1 MSIADL
7 QEASQPAVRSASHT
21 ALDSPQAPHI
31 EAVLQA
37 PLTEEVHQVLHTEV
51 QDHLPARHTA
61 VLRAV
66 HLTGA
71 HRPTT
76 TAVLTGVHH
85 LTTAAAHIEVPHLIT
100 AEVLTGVHQ
109 AVHTEAVIPVEAL
122 SGHRAE
128 ATPEALQA
136 EASAD
141 VRNLSYASSAGRR
154 ACVSVSYNYQ

>member
-7 QEASQPAVRSASHT
+7 QEASQPEVRSASHT
-21 ALDSPQAPHI
+21 ALDSQQAPHI

-37 PLTEEVHQVLHTEV
+37 PHTEEVHQVLHTEV
-51 QDHLPARHTA
+51 PVHLPARHTA

-66 HLTGA
+66 HLTEA
-71 HRPTT
+71 RRPTT
-76 TAVLTGVHH
+76 AAVLTGVHH
-85 LTTAAAHIEVPHLIT
+85 PTTAEAH
-100 AEVLTGVHQ
+100 TGVHQ
-109 AVHTEAVIPVEAL
+109 AAHTEAVIPAEAL

-154 ACVSVSYNYQ
+154 ACVSVLYNYQ

>member
-51 QDHLPARHTA
+51 PVHLPARHTE

-66 HLTGA
+66 HLTEVR
-71 HRPTT
+71 RPTT
-76 TAVLTGVHH
+76 AAVLTGVRRP
-85 LTTAAAHIEVPHLIT
+85 TT

-109 AVHTEAVIPVEAL
+109 AAHTEAVIPVEAL

-154 ACVSVSYNYQ
+154 ACVSVLYNYQ

>member
-21 ALDSPQAPHI
+21 ALDSQQAPHI

-51 QDHLPARHTA
+51 PVHLPAHHTA

-66 HLTGA
+66 HLTEA
-71 HRPTT
+71 RRPTT
-76 TAVLTGVHH
+76 AAVLIGVHH
-85 LTTAAAHIEVPHLIT
+85 LIIAEAH
-100 AEVLTGVHQ
+100 TGVHQ
-109 AVHTEAVIPVEAL
+109 AAHTEAVIPVEAL

>member
-37 PLTEEVHQVLHTEV
+37 PLTGEVHQVLHTEV
-51 QDHLPARHTA
+51 PVHLPARHTA

-66 HLTGA
+66 HLTEVR
-71 HRPTT
+71 RPTT
-76 TAVLTGVHH
+76 AE
-85 LTTAAAHIEVPHLIT
+85 AHIEVPHLIT

-109 AVHTEAVIPVEAL
+109 AVHTEAVIPAEAL

-141 VRNLSYASSAGRR
+141 VRNLSYASSADCR
-154 ACVSVSYNYQ
+154 ACVSVLYNYQ

>member
-51 QDHLPARHTA
+51 PVHLPARHTA

-66 HLTGA
+66 HLTEA
-71 HRPTT
+71 RRPTT
-76 TAVLTGVHH
+76 AAVL
-85 LTTAAAHIEVPHLIT
+85 IEVPHLIT
-100 AEVLTGVHQ
+100 AEALTGVHQ
-109 AVHTEAVIPVEAL
+109 AAHTEAVIPVEAL
-122 SGHRAE
+122 SGHRVE

>member
-7 QEASQPAVRSASHT
+7 QEASQPAVRSASPT
-21 ALDSPQAPHI
+21 APDSLQVPHI
-31 EAVLQA
+31 EAALQV

-51 QDHLPARHTA
+51 PAHLPARHTA
-61 VLRAV
+61 VLRA
-66 HLTGA
+66 A
-71 HRPTT
+71 HHTEARRP
-76 TAVLTGVHH
+76 
-85 LTTAAAHIEVPHLIT
+85 TTAAAHTEVPHPIT
-100 AEVLTGVHQ
+100 AEILTGARQ
-109 AVHTEAVIPVEAL
+109 AAHTEAVIPAEAP

>member
-21 ALDSPQAPHI
+21 ALDSPQAQHI

-37 PLTEEVHQVLHTEV
+37 PLTGEVHQVLHTEV
-51 QDHLPARHTA
+51 PVHLPARHTA

-66 HLTGA
+66 HLTEA
-71 HRPTT
+71 RRPTT
-76 TAVLTGVHH
+76 AAVLTGVHH
-85 LTTAAAHIEVPHLIT
+85 LII
-100 AEVLTGVHQ
+100 AEALTGVHQ
-109 AVHTEAVIPVEAL
+109 AAHTEAVIPVEAL
-122 SGHRAE
+122 SGHRVE

>member
-7 QEASQPAVRSASHT
+7 QEASQPAVRSASPT
-21 ALDSPQAPHI
+21 APDSLQVPHI
-31 EAVLQA
+31 GAVLQV
-37 PLTEEVHQVLHTEV
+37 PLTGEVHQVLHTEV
-51 QDHLPARHTA
+51 PVHLPARHTA

-66 HLTGA
+66 HHTEA
-71 HRPTT
+71 RRP
-76 TAVLTGVHH
+76 
-85 LTTAAAHIEVPHLIT
+85 TTAAAHTEVHHLIT
-100 AEVLTGVHQ
+100 AEVLTGARQ
-109 AVHTEAVIPVEAL
+109 AVHTEAVIPAEAP

>member
-21 ALDSPQAPHI
+21 ALDSPQVPHI
-31 EAVLQA
+31 EAVIQA
-37 PLTEEVHQVLHTEV
+37 PRTGEVHQVLHTEV
-51 QDHLPARHTA
+51 PVHLPARHTA

-66 HLTGA
+66 HHTEA
-71 HRPTT
+71 RRPTT
-76 TAVLTGVHH
+76 AAVHT
-85 LTTAAAHIEVPHLIT
+85 EVPHLIT
-100 AEVLTGVHQ
+100 AEVLTGARQ
-109 AVHTEAVIPVEAL
+109 AAHTEAVIPAEAP

>member
-21 ALDSPQAPHI
+21 APDSPQAPHI

-51 QDHLPARHTA
+51 PVHLPARHTE

-66 HLTGA
+66 HLTEVR
-71 HRPTT
+71 RPTT
-76 TAVLTGVHH
+76 AAVHT
-85 LTTAAAHIEVPHLIT
+85 EVPHLIT

-109 AVHTEAVIPVEAL
+109 AAHTEAVIPAEAL

-141 VRNLSYASSAGRR
+141 VRNLHTQALQVVGLA
-154 ACVSVSYNYQ
+154 

>member
-51 QDHLPARHTA
+51 PVHLPARHTA

-66 HLTGA
+66 HLTEA
-71 HRPTT
+71 RRPTT
-76 TAVLTGVHH
+76 AAVLTG
-85 LTTAAAHIEVPHLIT
+85 VPHLIT

-109 AVHTEAVIPVEAL
+109 AAHTEAVIPAEAL

>member
-7 QEASQPAVRSASHT
+7 QEASQPAVRSASPT
-21 ALDSPQAPHI
+21 APDSLQVPHI
-31 EAVLQA
+31 EAALQV
-37 PLTEEVHQVLHTEV
+37 PLTGEVHQVLHTEV
-51 QDHLPARHTA
+51 PAHLPARHTA

-66 HLTGA
+66 HHTEA
-71 HRPTT
+71 RRPTT
-76 TAVLTGVHH
+76 AAV
-85 LTTAAAHIEVPHLIT
+85 HIEVPHPIT
-100 AEVLTGVHQ
+100 AEVLTGARQ
-109 AVHTEAVIPVEAL
+109 AVHTEAVIPAEAP

>member
-37 PLTEEVHQVLHTEV
+37 PLTGEVHQVLHTEV
-51 QDHLPARHTA
+51 PARRPARHTA

-66 HLTGA
+66 HLTEA
-71 HRPTT
+71 RRPT
-76 TAVLTGVHH
+76 
-85 LTTAAAHIEVPHLIT
+85 T

-109 AVHTEAVIPVEAL
+109 AVHTEAVIPAEAL

>member
-21 ALDSPQAPHI
+21 ALDSQQAPHI

-51 QDHLPARHTA
+51 PVHLPARHTA

-66 HLTGA
+66 HLTEA
-71 HRPTT
+71 RRPTT
-76 TAVLTGVHH
+76 AAVLIGVHH
-85 LTTAAAHIEVPHLIT
+85 LIIAEAH
-100 AEVLTGVHQ
+100 TGVHQ
-109 AVHTEAVIPVEAL
+109 AAHTEAVIPVEAL

>member
-37 PLTEEVHQVLHTEV
+37 PLTGEVHQVLHTEV
-51 QDHLPARHTA
+51 PVHLPARHTA

-66 HLTGA
+66 HLTEA
-71 HRPTT
+71 RRPT
-76 TAVLTGVHH
+76 
-85 LTTAAAHIEVPHLIT
+85 T

-109 AVHTEAVIPVEAL
+109 AAHTEAVIPAEAL

>member
-51 QDHLPARHTA
+51 PARLPARHTA

-66 HLTGA
+66 HLTEA
-71 HRPTT
+71 RRPTT
-76 TAVLTGVHH
+76 AAVLTG
-85 LTTAAAHIEVPHLIT
+85 VPHLIT
-100 AEVLTGVHQ
+100 AAVLTGVHQ
-109 AVHTEAVIPVEAL
+109 AAHTEAVIPAEAL

>member
-21 ALDSPQAPHI
+21 ALDSPQVPHI
-31 EAVLQA
+31 EAVIQA
-37 PLTEEVHQVLHTEV
+37 PRTGEVHQVLHTEV
-51 QDHLPARHTA
+51 PVHLPARHTA

-66 HLTGA
+66 HHTEA
-71 HRPTT
+71 RRPTT
-76 TAVLTGVHH
+76 AAVHT
-85 LTTAAAHIEVPHLIT
+85 EVPHLIT
-100 AEVLTGVHQ
+100 AEVLTGARQ
-109 AVHTEAVIPVEAL
+109 AAHTEAVIPAEAQ

>member
-21 ALDSPQAPHI
+21 ALDSPLAPHI

-37 PLTEEVHQVLHTEV
+37 PLTGEVHQVLHTEV

-66 HLTGA
+66 HLTEA
-71 HRPTT
+71 RRPTT
-76 TAVLTGVHH
+76 
-85 LTTAAAHIEVPHLIT
+85 AA
-100 AEVLTGVHQ
+100 VLTGVHQ
-109 AVHTEAVIPVEAL
+109 AAHTEAVIPVEAL
-122 SGHRAE
+122 SGHRVE

-154 ACVSVSYNYQ
+154 ACVSVLYNYQ

>member
-51 QDHLPARHTA
+51 PVHLPARHTA

-66 HLTGA
+66 HLTEA
-71 HRPTT
+71 RRPTT
-76 TAVLTGVHH
+76 AAVLTGVHH
-85 LTTAAAHIEVPHLIT
+85 LII

-109 AVHTEAVIPVEAL
+109 AAHTEAVIQVEAL

-154 ACVSVSYNYQ
+154 ACVSVLYNYQ

>member
-7 QEASQPAVRSASHT
+7 QEASQPAVRSASPT
-21 ALDSPQAPHI
+21 APDSLQALHI
-31 EAVLQA
+31 EAVIQA
-37 PLTEEVHQVLHTEV
+37 PRTGEVHQVLHTEV
-51 QDHLPARHTA
+51 PAHLPARHTA
-61 VLRAV
+61 VLRAA
-66 HLTGA
+66 HHTEA

-76 TAVLTGVHH
+76 
-85 LTTAAAHIEVPHLIT
+85 AAAHTEVPHLIT
-100 AEVLTGVHQ
+100 AEVLTGARQ
-109 AVHTEAVIPVEAL
+109 AAHTEAVIPAEAL

>member
-21 ALDSPQAPHI
+21 ALDSPLAPHI

-51 QDHLPARHTA
+51 PVHLPARHTA

-66 HLTGA
+66 HLTEA
-71 HRPTT
+71 RRPTT
-76 TAVLTGVHH
+76 AAVLTGVHH
-85 LTTAAAHIEVPHLIT
+85 LIIAEAH
-100 AEVLTGVHQ
+100 TGVHQ
-109 AVHTEAVIPVEAL
+109 AAHTEAVIQVEAL
-122 SGHRAE
+122 SGHPAE

-141 VRNLSYASSAGRR
+141 VRNLSYASSAGHR

>member
-51 QDHLPARHTA
+51 PVHLPARHTA

-66 HLTGA
+66 HLTEA
-71 HRPTT
+71 RRPTT
-76 TAVLTGVHH
+76 AAVLTGVHH
-85 LTTAAAHIEVPHLIT
+85 LTTA
-100 AEVLTGVHQ
+100 EVLTEVHQ
-109 AVHTEAVIPVEAL
+109 AAHTEAVIPVEAL

>member
-21 ALDSPQAPHI
+21 ALDSQQAPHI

-51 QDHLPARHTA
+51 PVHLPARHTA

-66 HLTGA
+66 HLTEA
-71 HRPTT
+71 RRPTT
-76 TAVLTGVHH
+76 AAVLIGVHH
-85 LTTAAAHIEVPHLIT
+85 LIIAEAH
-100 AEVLTGVHQ
+100 TGVHQ
-109 AVHTEAVIPVEAL
+109 AAHTEAVIPVEAL

-154 ACVSVSYNYQ
+154 ACVSVWYNYQ

>member
-37 PLTEEVHQVLHTEV
+37 PLTGEVHQVLHTEV
-51 QDHLPARHTA
+51 PVHLPARHTA

-71 HRPTT
+71 RRPTT
-76 TAVLTGVHH
+76 
-85 LTTAAAHIEVPHLIT
+85 AA
-100 AEVLTGVHQ
+100 VLTGVHQ
-109 AVHTEAVIPVEAL
+109 AAHTEAVIPAEAL

-136 EASAD
+136 EASTD

-154 ACVSVSYNYQ
+154 ACVSVLYNYQ

>member
-37 PLTEEVHQVLHTEV
+37 PLTGEVHQVLHTEV
-51 QDHLPARHTA
+51 PVHLPARHTA

-71 HRPTT
+71 RRPTT
-76 TAVLTGVHH
+76 AAVLTGVHH
-85 LTTAAAHIEVPHLIT
+85 LII

-109 AVHTEAVIPVEAL
+109 AAHTEAVIQVEAL

-154 ACVSVSYNYQ
+154 ACVSVLYNYQ

>member
-51 QDHLPARHTA
+51 PVHLPARHTA

-66 HLTGA
+66 HLTEA
-71 HRPTT
+71 RRPTT
-76 TAVLTGVHH
+76 AAVLTGVH
-85 LTTAAAHIEVPHLIT
+85 HLIT

-109 AVHTEAVIPVEAL
+109 AAHTEAVIPVEAL

-154 ACVSVSYNYQ
+154 ACVSVLYNYQ

>member
-51 QDHLPARHTA
+51 PVHLPARHTE

-66 HLTGA
+66 HLTEVR
-71 HRPTT
+71 RPTT
-76 TAVLTGVHH
+76 AAVHT
-85 LTTAAAHIEVPHLIT
+85 EVPHLIT

-109 AVHTEAVIPVEAL
+109 AAHTEAVIPAEAL

-141 VRNLSYASSAGRR
+141 VRNLHTQALQVVGLA
-154 ACVSVSYNYQ
+154 